1 MMLMGVGVRWVTG
14 MGGGEVGDRGGG
26 RKVTGMG
33 EGGG

>member
-1 MMLMGVGVRWVTG
+1 MLMGVGGRWVTG
-14 MGGGEVGDRGGG
+14 MGGEEGDRSGG